1 MTNLL
6 LGLHT
11 ALPRQLYRMIKKIT
25 GLGHCKD
32 GKSILFRMVIAQKVY
47 YRDKESEANK
57 EIDPS
62 GPVGHDILRV
72 QIQTRDD
79 PLLFSK
85 KPVT

>member
-1 MTNLL
+1 
-6 LGLHT
+6 
-11 ALPRQLYRMIKKIT
+11 MIKKIT

-85 KPVT
+85 ELKGHSDNAYTTALTSNV